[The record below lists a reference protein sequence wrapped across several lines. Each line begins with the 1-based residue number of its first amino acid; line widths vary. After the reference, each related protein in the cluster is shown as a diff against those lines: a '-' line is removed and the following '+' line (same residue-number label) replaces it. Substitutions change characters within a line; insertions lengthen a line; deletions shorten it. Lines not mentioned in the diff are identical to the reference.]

1 MQLHLHT
8 PKRFCEPNTK
18 SYLVRALYLLKHIS
32 LSKLNMLVYSLNL
45 TIPASEVLWTSSLLF
60 VLSVDFHLHQLIFL
74 CIL

>member
-8 PKRFCEPNTK
+8 PKRFCEPKTK

-60 VLSVDFHLHQLIFL
+60 VLLVDFHLHQLIFL